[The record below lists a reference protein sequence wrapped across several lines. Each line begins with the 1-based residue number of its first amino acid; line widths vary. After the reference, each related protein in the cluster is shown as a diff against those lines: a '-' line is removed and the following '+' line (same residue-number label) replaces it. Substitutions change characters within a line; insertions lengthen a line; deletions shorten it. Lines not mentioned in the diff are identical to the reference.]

1 MTEAPLICPLM
12 ASTVGVRNITTSS
25 NDVANSSG
33 KEKRTRPVYQI
44 IIIRIPP
51 ITEYLRNAWQCI
63 KGLTYTTLLIST
75 TTHEGEERTPI
86 FQTRKLQ
93 AQIS

>member
-12 ASTVGVRNITTSS
+12 ASTGGIRNITTSS
-25 NDVANSSG
+25 NDAANSSG
-33 KEKRTRPVYQI
+33 REKRTKPVYQI

-51 ITEYLRNAWQCI
+51 ITEYLLNALQCI
-63 KGLTYTTLLIST
+63 KDITYTTLLIST

-86 FQTRKLQ
+86 FQTRKLEVRR
-93 AQIS
+93 S